1 MTGGRE
7 RKRTEI
13 VTVAGHVDIAGLVEK
28 ELGIGVTPSVPLQLL
43 LLARL
48 VVHELNGLK
57 NWRRKNRV
65 ETNWTTSKPRNIK

>member
-65 ETNWTTSKPRNIK
+65 ETN